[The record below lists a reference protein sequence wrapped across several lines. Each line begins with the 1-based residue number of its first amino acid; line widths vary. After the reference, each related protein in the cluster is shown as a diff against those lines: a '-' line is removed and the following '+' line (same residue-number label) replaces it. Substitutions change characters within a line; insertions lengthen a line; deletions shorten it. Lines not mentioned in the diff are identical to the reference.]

1 MHKKE
6 ELEKDILDKVQD
18 KSGLIINL
26 SLKQAVQTKILT
38 ANKELI
44 CKSDTTIFTLPQVM
58 LQLSKPH
65 ISYESKVS
73 ISLHP
78 SEGAIKLS

>member
-1 MHKKE
+1 
-6 ELEKDILDKVQD
+6 LDKVQD
-18 KSGLIINL
+18 KSGLKINL
-26 SLKQAVQTKILT
+26 SLKQAVQKPETEILT

-44 CKSDTTIFTLPQVM
+44 SKSATTLFTLPQVM